1 MHTHVELGPKNISI
15 KNSSNMMI
23 VFSLQKIISGLFENK
38 LQMLENEQ
46 VMIKLLEAQNLSYIL
61 DVEAKSYQIQS
72 VEIAKSK
79 IPVREPTT
87 RGGVYFTDVEAY
99 KIKAQTS
106 DLSIKN
112 EIPKLMLGPNTD
124 FKPILLRT
132 SLMIEGKEHLVS
144 LTTHLTNSVSS
155 KEMVGLNLIVDK
167 VDLK

>member
-1 MHTHVELGPKNISI
+1 M
-15 KNSSNMMI
+15 
-23 VFSLQKIISGLFENK
+23 QKIISGSFENE

-61 DVEAKSYQIQS
+61 DVEEKSYQIQS
-72 VEIAKSK
+72 AEIAKSK

-106 DLSIKN
+106 DISIKN

-132 SLMIEGKEHLVS
+132 SLMIGDKEHLVT
-144 LTTHLTNSVSS
+144 LTTHLTNTVSS
-155 KEMVGLNLIVDK
+155 KGLVELNLIVDK